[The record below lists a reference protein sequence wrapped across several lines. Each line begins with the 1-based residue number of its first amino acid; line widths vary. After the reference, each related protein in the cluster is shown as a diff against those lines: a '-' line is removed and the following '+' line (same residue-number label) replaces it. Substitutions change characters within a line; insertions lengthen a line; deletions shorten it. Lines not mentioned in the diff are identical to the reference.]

1 MIGGGLGVNLIW
13 AIGILV
19 LCISSLMARRVPLKG
34 AVRIGLIWVAIFVAA
49 YLIINLITDLT

>member
-1 MIGGGLGVNLIW
+1 MGVNLIW

-49 YLIINLITDLT
+49 YLLFSLISDLT

>member
-1 MIGGGLGVNLIW
+1 MNLVGNSLW

-19 LCISSLMARRVPLKG
+19 LCISALMARRVPMKG

-49 YLIINLITDLT
+49 YFLIRLITGLT